1 MQPGKSKVETFDINQ
16 LIIDTVQLLN
26 SEAVIKQVSVNMRL
40 ASDTLNVSADK
51 IQIQQVLINLITN
64 AIDAME
70 ECEFTKKHL
79 EICTRRLEKNMAEVS
94 AEGPGGC
101 FSFSLPIKLPTEKI
115 KAPDLPEIEE
125 SSDKC
130 MEQVSTEATIFIV
143 DDDDSF
149 RVAIARLV
157 VSLGY
162 VVEEFQSAQQF
173 LQRDSYNGIGC
184 LLVDLRMPGKSGI
197 DLQAALNRHEYTMPV
212 IFITGAGDTESG
224 VQAMKNG
231 ALDFLAKPIDEHKLS
246 MVIKHAIEVD
256 RQGRSSFTQ
265 YIDATARI
273 SNLTNR
279 EVQVMNLVIKG
290 QRNKQIA
297 FTLGIS
303 EKTVKVHRGNLMRK
317 ASVDSVADL
326 VRLSEIASKDIPH

>member
-1 MQPGKSKVETFDINQ
+1 MVE
-16 LIIDTVQLLN
+16 
-26 SEAVIKQVSVNMRL
+26 VSVEDTGHGYEDALAQKLFEPLYTTKENGMGMGLTLSKTILLAQGGRL
-40 ASDTLNVSADK
+40 WAQNN
-51 IQIQQVLINLITN
+51 Q
-64 AIDAME
+64 
-70 ECEFTKKHL
+70 
-79 EICTRRLEKNMAEVS
+79 
-94 AEGPGGC
+94 GPGGC

-130 MEQVSTEATIFIV
+130 MEQVSTEVTIFIV

-157 VSLGY
+157 ISLGY

-184 LLVDLRMPGKSGI
+184 LLVDLHMPGKSGI
-197 DLQAALNRHEYTMPV
+197 DLQAALNSHEYTMPV

-265 YIDATARI
+265 YIDATTRI
-273 SNLTNR
+273 SSLTNR

-303 EKTVKVHRGNLMRK
+303 EKTVKVHRGNVMRK
-317 ASVDSVADL
+317 VSVDSVADL